1 MVGKGIE
8 KGQTKYQQFQ
18 HDWGMIKNWYN
29 NFIKNDQRYTQWIN
43 WFDGKF
49 PQHKNI
55 SNVKKIDF
63 LIFIFN

>member
-1 MVGKGIE
+1 MTG
-8 KGQTKYQQFQ
+8 
-18 HDWGMIKNWYN
+18 GMIKNWYN